1 MNLLGVPADS
11 EEYEFMLVRIISA
24 LIGIV
29 VGVTVLIID
38 NKFLYTAILTIIGSI
53 GVWELIH
60 AVKCEKNKLL
70 TAICLGFSAL
80 IPSFLNLSVEF
91 SLKRNIIV
99 MSFVGFVFLLLL
111 TLLLCHKTVRLEHI
125 AMCGCAATVIP
136 ASLSCIIYVRYLPWY
151 SDGGYFPGVFM
162 IVYLL
167 FCAWFGDSGA
177 YFVGTFLGKHKLC
190 PNISPKKTIE
200 GFIGGVLTVGLV
212 VGIQCVVY
220 NEIILKLAGVSEQ
233 YKMNYGV
240 LIPVGMLACVA
251 GVLGDLTA
259 SVIKRQYDVKDFGNL
274 MPGHGG
280 VLDRFDSVLFVAPF
294 LYAVFS
300 VLSPLQ

>member
-1 MNLLGVPADS
+1 
-11 EEYEFMLVRIISA
+11 MLKRIISA
-24 LIGIV
+24 LIGIII
-29 VGVTVLIID
+29 GVSVLIFD
-38 NKFLYTAILTIIGSI
+38 NKFLYTAVLTAIGSI

-70 TAICLGFSAL
+70 TVICVGYSAL
-80 IPSFLNLSVEF
+80 IPTFMNLSVEF
-91 SLKRNIIV
+91 NFKRNIMV

-111 TLLLCHKTVRLEHI
+111 TLLLCHKTIRFEHI
-125 AMCGCAATVIP
+125 AMCGCAAFAIP
-136 ASLSCIIYVRYLPWY
+136 ASLSCIMYVRYLPWY
-151 SDGGYFPGVFM
+151 ADGGYFPGVFM

-190 PNISPKKTIE
+190 PNISPKKTVE
-200 GFIGGVLTVGLV
+200 GFIGGIITVGVV
-212 VGIQCVVY
+212 VGVQCALY
-220 NEIILKLAGVSEQ
+220 NEVILRLAGVSDE
-233 YKMNYGV
+233 YKMSYFV
-240 LIPVGMLACVA
+240 LIPIGMLACVA

-280 VLDRFDSVLFVAPF
+280 VLDRFDSVLFVSPMM
-294 LYAVFS
+294 YAVFS
-300 VLSPLQ
+300 VISPLLG

>member
-1 MNLLGVPADS
+1 
-11 EEYEFMLVRIISA
+11 MLVRIISA
-24 LIGIV
+24 LVGII
-29 VGVTVLIID
+29 VGVTVLVFD
-38 NKFLYTAILTIIGSI
+38 NKYLYTAVLTLIGSI

-60 AVKCEKNKLL
+60 AVKCEKHKLL
-70 TAICLGFSAL
+70 TWVCMIFSVAV
-80 IPSFLNLSVEF
+80 PTMLNLSVEF
-91 SLKRNIIV
+91 SFKRNIIV
-99 MSFVGFVFLLLL
+99 FSFVGFVFILLLIM
-111 TLLLCHKTVRLEHI
+111 LLNHKTIRLEHI

-151 SDGGYFPGVFM
+151 AEGGFFPSVFM

-190 PNISPKKTIE
+190 PNISPKKTLE
-200 GFIGGVLTVGLV
+200 GFIGGVLTVGIV
-212 VGIQCVVY
+212 VAIQCVVY
-220 NEIILKLAGVSEQ
+220 NELLLRIFEVPDG
-233 YKMNYGV
+233 YKMNYFV
-240 LIPVGMLACVA
+240 LVPVGMLASIA

-294 LYAVFS
+294 LFAVFS

>member
-1 MNLLGVPADS
+1 
-11 EEYEFMLVRIISA
+11 MLKRIISA
-24 LIGIV
+24 LVGIIIGV
-29 VGVTVLIID
+29 SVLIFD
-38 NKFLYTAILTIIGSI
+38 NKFLYTAVLTFIGSV

-70 TAICLGFSAL
+70 TAICVGYSAL
-80 IPSFLNLSVEF
+80 IPTFMNLSVEF
-91 SLKRNIIV
+91 NFKRNLMV
-99 MSFVGFVFLLLL
+99 MSFVGFIFLLLL
-111 TLLLCHKTVRLEHI
+111 TLLLCHQKIRFEHI
-125 AMCGCAATVIP
+125 TMCGCAAVVIP
-136 ASLSCIIYVRYLPWY
+136 ASLSCIMYVRYLPWY
-151 SDGGYFPGVFM
+151 AEGGFFPGVFM

-190 PNISPKKTIE
+190 PKISPKKTVE
-200 GFIGGVLTVGLV
+200 GFVGGVLTVGIV
-212 VGIQCVVY
+212 VGIQVALY
-220 NEIILKLAGVSEQ
+220 NEVILRLAGVSDE
-233 YKMNYGV
+233 YKMNYFV
-240 LIPVGMLACVA
+240 LIPIGMLACVA

-280 VLDRFDSVLFVAPF
+280 VLDRFDSVLFVSPI

-300 VLSPLQ
+300 VVSPLMG

>member
-1 MNLLGVPADS
+1 
-11 EEYEFMLVRIISA
+11 MLVRIISA
-24 LIGIV
+24 LVGII
-29 VGVTVLIID
+29 VGVTVLVFD
-38 NKFLYTAILTIIGSI
+38 NKYLYTAVLTLIGSI

-60 AVKCEKNKLL
+60 AVNCEKHKLL
-70 TAICLGFSAL
+70 TWVCMIFSVAV
-80 IPSFLNLSVEF
+80 PTMLNLSVEF
-91 SLKRNIIV
+91 SFKRNIIV
-99 MSFVGFVFLLLL
+99 FSFVGFVFILLLIM
-111 TLLLCHKTVRLEHI
+111 LLNHKTIRLEHI

-151 SDGGYFPGVFM
+151 AEGGFFPGVFM

-190 PNISPKKTIE
+190 PNISPKKTVE
-200 GFIGGVLTVGLV
+200 GFIGGVLTVGIV
-212 VGIQCVVY
+212 VAIQCVVY
-220 NEIILKLAGVSEQ
+220 NELLLRIFEVPDG
-233 YKMNYGV
+233 YKMNYFV
-240 LIPVGMLACVA
+240 LVPVGMLASIA

-294 LYAVFS
+294 LFAVFS